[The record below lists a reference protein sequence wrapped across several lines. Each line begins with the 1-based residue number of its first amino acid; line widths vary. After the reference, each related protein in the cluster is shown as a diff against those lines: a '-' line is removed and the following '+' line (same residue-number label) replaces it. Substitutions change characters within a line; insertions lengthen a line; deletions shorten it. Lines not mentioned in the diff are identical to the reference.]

1 MELVFIFN
9 IILTYLLRNYKYV
22 NMNVKFR
29 VLSAGALFFI
39 AQNAFAQKTD
49 TTKVKDIEEVVV
61 VAYGKQKKETFV
73 GSNVSISAEQIAD
86 RPLANVSKALDGIG
100 AGVQVSTA
108 SGQPGSGIT
117 VRVRGLSSLAL
128 SNAPL
133 YIVDGAIYTGG
144 LSDLDPNDIAS
155 LSVLKDAASTSL
167 YGASAANGVVMITT
181 KSGRKGRSKFEF
193 STSTGFVDRA
203 YKEYETVGTGDYY
216 VAQWRALYNGNLVPT
231 TSNPNPTPASAS
243 AYASNQLIPRLLN
256 NVYNVPNNQVVI
268 DGVLNPNASLLY
280 DDFDWNKYIQRTGLI
295 QKYAVNYGG
304 GDERTT
310 YYASLG
316 YNKEQGYVI
325 RSEMERYNMRV
336 DVNSKVTNWL
346 KLGGNIS
353 GSRVTTLN
361 ANSSGTSSYIN
372 PFYIARTM
380 APIYSPY
387 YYDANGQR
395 VKDSTGEWIYDGLIT
410 RGRLNGSGRNVIQ
423 ETLLNQDVTS
433 RDVINSRLNAE
444 VNLTKDL
451 KFLTNLTYD
460 VQNYRYKSYR
470 NPIVGDGAPAGDLY
484 VDADRYETMTFNQIL
499 SYTKKF
505 GGHNL
510 EVIAGHESFNYRGQ
524 YMGTGRKGQV
534 VGGIFEI
541 INFNTITSA
550 TGSSSNLAK
559 ESYFGRANYDFNN
572 KYILSGSIR
581 RDTSSRFSDNN
592 NVGIFWSAGAGW
604 NIANENFMADSKF
617 NLLKL
622 RASYGEVG
630 NDGGIDSS
638 PGYNADLNLYSL
650 GWNNAAENG
659 VIIGQI
665 GNPELQWE
673 ANKQFDI
680 GLDFGLYHNRI
691 SG

>member
-410 RGRLNGSGRNVIQ
+410 SG
-423 ETLLNQDVTS
+423 L
-433 RDVINSRLNAE
+433 A
-444 VNLTKDL
+444 
-451 KFLTNLTYD
+451 
-460 VQNYRYKSYR
+460 
-470 NPIVGDGAPAGDLY
+470 
-484 VDADRYETMTFNQIL
+484 
-499 SYTKKF
+499 
-505 GGHNL
+505 NL
-510 EVIAGHESFNYRGQ
+510 E
-524 YMGTGRKGQV
+524 
-534 VGGIFEI
+534 
-541 INFNTITSA
+541 
-550 TGSSSNLAK
+550 SS
-559 ESYFGRANYDFNN
+559 
-572 KYILSGSIR
+572 
-581 RDTSSRFSDNN
+581 
-592 NVGIFWSAGAGW
+592 
-604 NIANENFMADSKF
+604 
-617 NLLKL
+617 
-622 RASYGEVG
+622 
-630 NDGGIDSS
+630 
-638 PGYNADLNLYSL
+638 
-650 GWNNAAENG
+650 
-659 VIIGQI
+659 
-665 GNPELQWE
+665 
-673 ANKQFDI
+673 
-680 GLDFGLYHNRI
+680 
-691 SG
+691 